1 MTHDPMP
8 MDKRKFATLL
18 IMILSTGP
26 ILLSIILLSRGSKA
40 RVATMAVETF
50 LADML

>member
-1 MTHDPMP
+1 MSHDPMP

-26 ILLSIILLSRGSKA
+26 ILLSIILQVQDQKH
-40 RVATMAVETF
+40 E
-50 LADML
+50 